1 VFIDGERLVNDHAR
15 VQRARLKVGTLKWIM
30 SKLAPKRYGDWPELA
45 AEAEPKQLTPSWI
58 EGDCRSGT

>member
-1 VFIDGERLVNDHAR
+1 
-15 VQRARLKVGTLKWIM
+15 VQRARLKVDTLKWIM